1 MSTVWVCSFLNR
13 IQYESEQSTFT
24 KSNMMS
30 FRPYYIDD
38 IWAILTQGCQG
49 DMKLLKGE
57 NQCKLITVYFKKG
70 DYIPRHLTSIL
81 DILYIY
87 YFLIY
92 VAYTY
97 LLSVQVHNTAPHTY
111 LSART
116 SMGMQGHFFHVLSP
130 FPSNTILPSVRLSLK
145 NNFPN

>member
-1 MSTVWVCSFLNR
+1 MF
-13 IQYESEQSTFT
+13 
-24 KSNMMS
+24 

-70 DYIPRHLTSIL
+70 DYIPRHITSIL

-92 VAYTY
+92 VYLFTLCASAQHCAAYIPISKNIHGHARAFFSCLVTIPQQHY
-97 LLSVQVHNTAPHTY
+97 TALSQVI
-111 LSART
+111 S
-116 SMGMQGHFFHVLSP
+116 QE
-130 FPSNTILPSVRLSLK
+130 
-145 NNFPN
+145 